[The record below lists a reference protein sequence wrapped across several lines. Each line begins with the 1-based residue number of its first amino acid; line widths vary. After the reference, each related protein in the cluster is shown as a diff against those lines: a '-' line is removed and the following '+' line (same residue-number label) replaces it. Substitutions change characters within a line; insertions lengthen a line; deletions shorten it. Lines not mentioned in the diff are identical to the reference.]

1 MPRSLSD
8 AEILHRQKQIE
19 RYEKLQAMIRLPA
32 EQQEME
38 GLREIYVKEMSRR
51 AMGEFRSRRKRA
63 KNDAVGA
70 NASAPPGGG
79 DDDAKAGGVRDNLM
93 RMSDAIKVE
102 QAGLIGTGAR
112 KEEEEAGGQGR
123 QGGGR
128 GRSDKMTASAKD
140 TGSSS
145 NNVVVKE
152 EEEEE
157 KKKKKKDHRQV
168 EDTGSNS
175 NNVVVKQDDALE
187 IAALVKALPAAPTS
201 DAVEQVQQ
209 PPGQPAA
216 RPSHATQKLLEELSG
231 LFDCGF
237 YEEVEPTS
245 RIKHLDGGMW
255 VMRRSTTVCGFDD
268 RQGRLRSGRLHSQL
282 GGLEP
287 LGPEKAPLPSQTARR
302 CVSTVQCAPFGKK
315 FQRFGNGQHR
325 VLWRGCFPSFVEGYE
340 GGPVLSLTN
349 SSLQNAKKRSSM
361 PRIYMKAEEE

>member
-1 MPRSLSD
+1 MPRQLSE
-8 AEILHRQKQIE
+8 AQIFHRQKQIE

-38 GLREIYVKEMSRR
+38 GLREIYVTEMSRR
-51 AMGEFRSRRKRA
+51 AMGESRSRRKRA

-70 NASAPPGGG
+70 NACTPPGGG
-79 DDDAKAGGVRDNLM
+79 DDAKAGGVRDNLDL
-93 RMSDAIKVE
+93 RMSDAIKAEE

-152 EEEEE
+152 E
-157 KKKKKKDHRQV
+157 KKKKKDHRQV
-168 EDTGSNS
+168 EDTGSSS
-175 NNVVVKQDDALE
+175 NNVVVKQDDAPE
-187 IAALVKALPAAPTS
+187 IAALVKALPAMPTS

-209 PPGQPAA
+209 PLGQPAA
-216 RPSHATQKLLEELSG
+216 QPSRATQKLLEELSE

-245 RIKHLDGGMW
+245 RSKHLYGGRW
-255 VMRRSTTVCGFDD
+255 GMRRSTTVCGFDD
-268 RQGRLRSGRLHSQL
+268 RQGRLRSQGGLRSQL

-287 LGPEKAPLPSQTARR
+287 LGPEKAPLPSLTARR
-302 CVSTVQCAPFGKK
+302 CVSTVRCAPFGKK
-315 FQRFGNGQHR
+315 FQRFGNGQQR

-349 SSLQNAKKRSSM
+349 GSLQNAKKRSSM